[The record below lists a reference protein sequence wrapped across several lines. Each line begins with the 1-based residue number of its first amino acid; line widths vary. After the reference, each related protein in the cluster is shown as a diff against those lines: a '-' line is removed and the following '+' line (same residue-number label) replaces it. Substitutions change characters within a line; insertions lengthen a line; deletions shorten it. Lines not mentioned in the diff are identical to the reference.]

1 LVFTEQ
7 DKESKDEEAIH
18 PRPADRQSAGLVGA
32 TAIVFLLL
40 NPHPVASISSASSCS
55 LRAL

>member
-1 LVFTEQ
+1 MKKQFIQGLLTGM
-7 DKESKDEEAIH
+7 
-18 PRPADRQSAGLVGA
+18 SAGLVGA